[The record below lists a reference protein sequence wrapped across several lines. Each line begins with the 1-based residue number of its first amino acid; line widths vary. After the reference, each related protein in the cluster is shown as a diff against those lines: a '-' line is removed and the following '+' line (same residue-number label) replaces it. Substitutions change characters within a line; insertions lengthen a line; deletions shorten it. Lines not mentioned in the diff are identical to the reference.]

1 MEFVKVL
8 FPTERDVFID
18 GQVSGKTNQVLA
30 VGLGHHKF
38 TLGGPPN
45 YTPSEIDQ
53 LVSGTSSE
61 FPMII
66 QFGQV

>member
-18 GQVSGKTNQVLA
+18 GQISGKTNKVLA
-30 VGLGHHKF
+30 VGLGHHTF
-38 TLGGPPN
+38 TLAGTN
-45 YTPSEIDQ
+45 YTPTHIADI
-53 LVSGTSSE
+53 VSNTSSE

-66 QFGQV
+66 KFGQV